1 LKSPAGLATIAGQN
15 TEAIMADARRQQS
28 IEVENI
34 GHAAPIPVACRVGN
48 TLATSAIGG
57 RDLKTGKLPPDGDTQ
72 ARNAFESLK
81 VILAKGGM
89 GLGDVIKITCFVTD
103 DNPRVDQQILERVL
117 PRRAQAPGAPHAG
130 AAAARRRAA
139 ADRRDGRRGLIS
151 PRVSQ

>member
-1 LKSPAGLATIAGQN
+1 
-15 TEAIMADARRQQS
+15 MADARRQQS
-28 IEVENI
+28 IEVDNI

-89 GLGDVIKITCFVTD
+89 GLGDVVKITCFVTD
-103 DNPRVDQQILERVL
+103 DNLRESINKYWNECFPDEHKRPARHTLVL
-117 PRRAQAPGAPHAG
+117 PLRGGVLLQIDATAVAG
-130 AAAARRRAA
+130 
-139 ADRRDGRRGLIS
+139 
-151 PRVSQ
+151 

>member
-89 GLGDVIKITCFVTD
+89 GLGDVVKITCFVTD
-103 DNPRVDQQILERVL
+103 DNLRESINKYWNECFPDEHKRPARHTLVL
-117 PRRAQAPGAPHAG
+117 PLRGGVLLQIDATAVAG
-130 AAAARRRAA
+130 
-139 ADRRDGRRGLIS
+139 
-151 PRVSQ
+151 